1 MSETRREKFNRLATY
16 RTNAVLDKIRILGN
30 LSNRSNYDCDESDVK
45 KIFGAIEEQV
55 RLLKARFMSK
65 KRKEFKL

>member
-30 LSNRSNYDCDESDVK
+30 LSNRSNYDYDESDVK
-45 KIFGAIEEQV
+45 KIFGAIEEQI

-65 KRKEFKL
+65 KRREFKL